1 MDSEEVWNRTLDA
14 LRGQVGYQTIELWFK
29 PIKLIAMKEQFVVLE
44 VPNRFFQD
52 WLEENYLSLLSSTLG
67 SFYNKK
73 ELTIKFTIAETPP
86 QEPPQKE
93 TPQNVKERQR
103 KPRSGMALNPKYTFD
118 NFVVGESNRFAQAA
132 SMVVTENPGR
142 KYNPLFI
149 YGGVGLGKTHLM
161 HAIGNY
167 LLTRYGDINLMYM
180 PTNQF
185 MNEYIYAVR
194 SGKIT
199 EFKQR
204 NSELDV
210 LLIDDVQFIAGKE
223 STQDELFH
231 TFNILYGLQRQ
242 IVFSSDRPPKEISSI
257 TERLRS
263 RFGMGL
269 ISDIEPP
276 DVETKVAILWKKS
289 EAEGIVLP
297 QDVVIYLA
305 QKIKSNIRDLE
316 SCLIRLGAHSSLS
329 GRPITL
335 DMARSVLKDVI
346 VDEERPLNPSTI
358 QKIVAEHF
366 GVKVQDIKSK
376 KRTKEIVIPRQISMY
391 LCKHLT
397 DCSLSDIGN
406 DFGGK
411 DHSTVIHA
419 CKQVEQRMKKDDDFQ
434 RKIQYLTEKIK
445 N

>member
-1 MDSEEVWNRTLDA
+1 
-14 LRGQVGYQTIELWFK
+14 
-29 PIKLIAMKEQFVVLE
+29 
-44 VPNRFFQD
+44 
-52 WLEENYLSLLSSTLG
+52 
-67 SFYNKK
+67 
-73 ELTIKFTIAETPP
+73 
-86 QEPPQKE
+86 
-93 TPQNVKERQR
+93 
-103 KPRSGMALNPKYTFD
+103 
-118 NFVVGESNRFAQAA
+118 
-132 SMVVTENPGR
+132 
-142 KYNPLFI
+142 
-149 YGGVGLGKTHLM
+149 
-161 HAIGNY
+161 
-167 LLTRYGDINLMYM
+167 
-180 PTNQF
+180 

-199 EFKQR
+199 DFKKR

-231 TFNILYGLQRQ
+231 TFNILYGFQRQ

-269 ISDIEPP
+269 ITDIEPP

-289 EAEGIVLP
+289 EAEGIMLP
-297 QDVVIYLA
+297 EEVIMYLA

-346 VDEERPLNPSTI
+346 VEEEKPLNPSTI

-366 GVKVQDIKSK
+366 GVKTQDIKSK

-391 LCKHLT
+391 LCKRLT
-397 DCSLSDIGN
+397 DYSLSDIGK

-419 CKQVEQRMKKDDDFQ
+419 CKQVEQRINKDEDFH
-434 RKIQYLTEKIK
+434 RKVQYLIEKIK
-445 N
+445 S